1 MMNYISEKELIE
13 KLRAGDQDAFRILFL
28 RYYMRIFLFARG
40 FVKDGSL
47 AEDIAQNVF
56 MKFWISRNTLAGN
69 SVNHLLYT
77 ITRNEVRDYF
87 KSAYC
92 QHSDQFS
99 PATESLEIES
109 KTGDI
114 LDSIQVR
121 HLEEVVVHTIDHLS
135 ERRKEI
141 FRLSREE
148 NLTNKEIAEILGIS
162 VRTVEKSIELTL
174 KEIRKV
180 IPN

>member
-1 MMNYISEKELIE
+1 MMNYISEKELIG
-13 KLRAGDQDAFRILFL
+13 KLRIGDQDAFRILFL

-56 MKFWISRNTLAGN
+56 MKFWISRSILSGN
-69 SVNHLLYT
+69 SVNHLLYA

-92 QHSDQFS
+92 QHSNQFS
-99 PATESLEIES
+99 TVVENLEIES

-114 LDSIQVR
+114 LDSIQVQ
-121 HLEEVVVHTIDHLS
+121 HLEEIVGHTIDHLS

-148 NLTNKEIAEILGIS
+148 NLTNKEIAAILGIS

-174 KEIRKV
+174 KEIRKI

>member
-1 MMNYISEKELIE
+1 MNYISERELIE
-13 KLRAGDQDAFRILFL
+13 KLRSGNQDAYRILFL
-28 RYYMRIFLFARG
+28 RYYMRIYLFAKG

-56 MKFWISRNTLAGN
+56 MKLWIARANISGE
-69 SVNHLLYT
+69 SINHLLYM

-87 KSAYC
+87 KSGYRRRRDSLDNKAE
-92 QHSDQFS
+92 
-99 PATESLEIES
+99 PAA
-109 KTGDI
+109 GDI
-114 LDSIQVR
+114 DALDLIQSQYI
-121 HLEEVVVHTIDHLS
+121 EQVVVRTIDHLS

-148 NLTNKEIAEILGIS
+148 NLTNKEIAEMLGIS

-180 IPN
+180 IPS

>member
-1 MMNYISEKELIE
+1 M
-13 KLRAGDQDAFRILFL
+13 
-28 RYYMRIFLFARG
+28 
-40 FVKDGSL
+40 
-47 AEDIAQNVF
+47 
-56 MKFWISRNTLAGN
+56 
-69 SVNHLLYT
+69 
-77 ITRNEVRDYF
+77 
-87 KSAYC
+87 
-92 QHSDQFS
+92 
-99 PATESLEIES
+99 
-109 KTGDI
+109 
-114 LDSIQVR
+114 
-121 HLEEVVVHTIDHLS
+121 HTIDHLS